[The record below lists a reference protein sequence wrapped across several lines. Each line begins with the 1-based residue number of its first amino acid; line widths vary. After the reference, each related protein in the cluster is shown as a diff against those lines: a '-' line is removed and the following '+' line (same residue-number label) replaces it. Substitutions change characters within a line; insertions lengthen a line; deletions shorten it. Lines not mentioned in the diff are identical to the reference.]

1 MIAPTDLT
9 LTDDEVLATLAR
21 GDLALVGLLPRSS
34 NSTFLSRI
42 ADGEDELLGVYK
54 PRDGEAPLWDFP
66 DGTLYRREVAAY
78 VVATALGWPRV
89 PPTLERDGPY
99 GLGSVQRFLPFDP
112 QRHYFTMQDDPER
125 EAVFRRVAAFDVVI
139 NNADRKSGH
148 CLVAEDGELF
158 FIDHGVCFSEDPKLR
173 TVIWDFVGEPL
184 PAGDLED
191 LRRLAERLDTGPV
204 RERLD
209 RLLSAPEVA
218 AMRARLEGLLRE
230 GRYPE
235 PGPERPYPWPP
246 V

>member
-1 MIAPTDLT
+1 MIAPDDLS
-9 LTDDEVLATLAR
+9 LTDDEVLDTLGR
-21 GDLALVGLLPRSS
+21 GEIALIGLLPRSS
-34 NSTFLSRI
+34 NSPVLTRV
-42 ADGEDELLGVYK
+42 ADGQDELLGVYK

-89 PPTLERDGPY
+89 PPTLEREGPY

-112 QRHYFTMQDDPER
+112 QQHYFTMQDDPER
-125 EAVFRRVAAFDVVI
+125 EAVFRRVAAFDVLI

-148 CLVAEDGELF
+148 CLLAEDRELF
-158 FIDHGVCFSEDPKLR
+158 FIDHGVCFSEEPKLR
-173 TVIWDFVGEPL
+173 TVIWDFVGEPI
-184 PAGDLED
+184 PAVDLED
-191 LRRLAERLDTGPV
+191 LRRLRGRLEAGPT

-209 RLLSAPEVA
+209 ALLAPVEVEATERRLDALV
-218 AMRARLEGLLRE
+218 RE

-235 PGPERPYPWPP
+235 PGAERPYPWPP

>member
-1 MIAPTDLT
+1 VIAPDDLT
-9 LTDDEVLATLAR
+9 LDDDAVLETLGR
-21 GDLALVGLLPRSS
+21 GDLLLVGLLPRSS
-34 NSTFLSRI
+34 NSTFLARV

-78 VVATALGWPRV
+78 VVASALGWPRV

-112 QRHYFTMQDDPER
+112 RTHYFTMQDDPER
-125 EAVFRRVAAFDVVI
+125 ERVFKRVAAFDVVI

-148 CLVAEDGELF
+148 CLLAEDRELF

-173 TVIWDFVGEPL
+173 TVIWDFVGEPI
-184 PAGDLED
+184 ASGDLAD
-191 LRRLAERLDTGPV
+191 LRRLGERLDAGPV

-209 RLLSAPEVA
+209 
-218 AMRARLEGLLRE
+218 GLLARSEVEATRRRLDALIRE

-235 PGPERPYPWPP
+235 PGTDRPYPWPP